1 MTLTGGGGGDDDDDD
16 DDTFYEAA
24 TVLAAFVQLGHWFEM
39 CRGWSPSMTASSAVR
54 LTGPRR
60 YPGGIP
66 PARRHPAGR

>member
-1 MTLTGGGGGDDDDDD
+1 VTLTGGGGD

-54 LTGPRR
+54 ADGPMAL
-60 YPGGIP
+60 P
-66 PARRHPAGR
+66 